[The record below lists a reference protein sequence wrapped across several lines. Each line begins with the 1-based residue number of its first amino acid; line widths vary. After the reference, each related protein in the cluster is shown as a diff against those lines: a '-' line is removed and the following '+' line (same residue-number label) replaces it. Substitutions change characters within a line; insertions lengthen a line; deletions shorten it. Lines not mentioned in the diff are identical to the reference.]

1 MRITQGVMINN
12 MKNNLQHN
20 MQRLDD
26 YSQQLSSGQKFRFPS
41 EAPIR
46 AARSM
51 DLSGDIASSEQFE
64 ENIDRAQAWIET
76 TESAM
81 DDSVNVIHRARELT
95 VQGANDT
102 LTAGEREN
110 LASEMKQ
117 LREELLSISETRHGD
132 RHVFSGQRT
141 DEAPFDENGDYVG
154 DHKNILRQISP
165 GVDMNINVNGE
176 EAFGSAI
183 DALDNVIDDLEGGS
197 ARIYTN
203 EIPSGPLGRGFGEDE
218 DGDAINMEIKV
229 YDVEAEEFE
238 TINIGEDELFE
249 DDEDDEVVADLT
261 RSEFV
266 ERVNNKINKG
276 LDTESERYARLRNN
290 RIEFRSPGTGEE
302 AELSI
307 DFVTG
312 ENGDS
317 VDLSNSPLGE
327 LLFEGSEYAEAE
339 EDGMGEF
346 VDVDGPLML
355 SENDIAEFDEALDDN
370 LALRADLGARM
381 NRLEM
386 TQGRLEDNTINLR
399 ELLSENQDTDM
410 AETIM
415 EMRMEESVYQASL
428 ATGARIIQPTLVD
441 FLQ

>member
-1 MRITQGVMINN
+1 MRITQGVMVNN

-41 EAPIR
+41 EAPIK

-51 DLSGDIASSEQFE
+51 DLGGDIASSEQFE
-64 ENIDRAQAWIET
+64 ENINRAQAWIET

-81 DDSVNVIHRARELT
+81 DDAVNVIHRARELT
-95 VQGANDT
+95 IQGANDT
-102 LTAGEREN
+102 LTADEREN
-110 LASEMKQ
+110 LASEMRQ
-117 LREELLSISETRHGD
+117 LREELISISETRHGD

-141 DEAPFDENGDYVG
+141 DEAPFDDEGNFVG

-165 GVDMNINVNGE
+165 GVEMAVNVDGE
-176 EAFGSAI
+176 QAFGSAI

-197 ARIYTN
+197 ARIYSN
-203 EIPSGPLGRGFGEDE
+203 QIQSGPLGKDFGDINGEE
-218 DGDAINMEIKV
+218 INMEIEV
-229 YDVEAEEFE
+229 YDPEAGE
-238 TINIGEDELFE
+238 TESFSIGEADLVE
-249 DDEDDEVVADLT
+249 DDEDVADLT
-261 RSEFV
+261 RSEFAN
-266 ERVNNKINKG
+266 RVNDKINEE
-276 LDTESERYARLRNN
+276 LETENERYARLRNN
-290 RIEFRSPGTGEE
+290 RIEFRSPGTGDE

-307 DFVTG
+307 DFVDDG
-312 ENGDS
+312 GDS
-317 VDLSNSPLGE
+317 VDLSESPLGE
-327 LLFEGSEYAEAE
+327 LLFEGSEYAE

-346 VDVDGPLML
+346 RDVNGPRML
-355 SENDIAEFDEALDDN
+355 GESDIEDFDDALDDN
-370 LALRADLGARM
+370 LAMRADLGARM

-386 TQGRLEDNTINLR
+386 TEGRLEDNTINLR